1 MRGADE
7 VPVHWRA
14 KAISFSL
21 HVYVLCTCGLMGIGC
36 CGVQVHVCI
45 GDQPANIS
53 TKSDPAIE
61 MKGTLASPATALASR
76 VFPVPGGPYKRA
88 PWGEEEDNGET
99 GRGRGGGR
107 DERK

>member
-1 MRGADE
+1 MKSLCIGGLRLSYSLCMCMYY
-7 VPVHWRA
+7 VH
-14 KAISFSL
+14 
-21 HVYVLCTCGLMGIGC
+21 VVVMGIGC

-88 PWGEEEDNGET
+88 PWGEEDNGET